1 MRMGG
6 ACEVG
11 RKYLIRHKEGN
22 KTKPVPELGV
32 SPNVRSAL
40 RISFALPTLYPF
52 LFYCQAQA
60 LVETEAVCP
69 FHGSWHVVDAYEVFV
84 KEMGD

>member
-1 MRMGG
+1 MRMGE
-6 ACEVG
+6 ACEVR
-11 RKYLIRHKEGN
+11 RKYFISHKEGN
-22 KTKPVPELGV
+22 KTKSVPESGI
-32 SPNVRSAL
+32 SPNVCSAL
-40 RISFALPTLYPF
+40 RISLALPTLYP
-52 LFYCQAQA
+52 LLSYCQAQT

>member
-1 MRMGG
+1 M
-6 ACEVG
+6 
-11 RKYLIRHKEGN
+11 
-22 KTKPVPELGV
+22 PESGV

-40 RISFALPTLYPF
+40 RISLALPALYPSF